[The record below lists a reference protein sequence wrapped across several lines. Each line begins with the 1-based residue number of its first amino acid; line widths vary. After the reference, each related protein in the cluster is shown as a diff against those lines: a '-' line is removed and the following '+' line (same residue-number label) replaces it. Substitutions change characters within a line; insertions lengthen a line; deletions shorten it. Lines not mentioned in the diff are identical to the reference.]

1 VIADVGFRAATLD
14 FGVGDAIDGDRGK
27 AAIMYF
33 HLPEDLVAIAG
44 ELGFALEISV
54 YGADDPGRP
63 R

>member
-1 VIADVGFRAATLD
+1 MACFLRMDVR
-14 FGVGDAIDGDRGK
+14 R
-27 AAIMYF
+27 
-33 HLPEDLVAIAG
+33 PLVAIAG